1 MSMTEIKRDIQ
12 ALPGAIGVTHLRVYE
27 STGPDGLA
35 GGSPHMHFACT
46 EAYLVIKGEGAV
58 QTLSI
63 TGFRE
68 IPLRAGSLIWFTP
81 GVIHRLINVDGQLEI
96 FAIMENAGLPES
108 GDSVLTFPTSYLEDQ
123 DSYSRVASL
132 DRDQP
137 ISVNTSEAARKRREL
152 AVEGFR
158 LLCAKSGNGG
168 SLESFY
174 HHAISLVRAKEPGWR
189 GIWKSGAVNATRRT
203 EAFLDHLHAGVSDYL
218 HEGRVFEIQ
227 VDPQRG
233 ERSAGMCGTLRPY
246 LPEGVLITSPA
257 KRRDDRRSATN

>member
-12 ALPGAIGVTHLRVYE
+12 ALPGAIGVTH
-27 STGPDGLA
+27 
-35 GGSPHMHFACT
+35 
-46 EAYLVIKGEGAV
+46 
-58 QTLSI
+58 
-63 TGFRE
+63 
-68 IPLRAGSLIWFTP
+68 
-81 GVIHRLINVDGQLEI
+81 
-96 FAIMENAGLPES
+96 
-108 GDSVLTFPTSYLEDQ
+108 LTFPTSYLEDQ

-137 ISVNTSEAARKRREL
+137 IFVNTSEAARKRRDL

-203 EAFLDHLHAGVSDYL
+203 EAFLDQLHAGVL
-218 HEGRVFEIQ
+218 AMI
-227 VDPQRG
+227 P
-233 ERSAGMCGTLRPY
+233 
-246 LPEGVLITSPA
+246 VLIVFLSFL
-257 KRRDDRRSATN
+257 KGSLSGGVKG